1 MALKNTHKYDDIIH
15 LPHPVPQHRAPM
27 TNYDRAAQFAPF
39 AALTGYEDAIQ
50 EAGRLTDAR
59 MELDEDAKAA
69 LDETLARIREE
80 LPNRPQIEATWFV
93 YDEWKA
99 GGRYV
104 SARGRAKHLDEQ
116 TGTLLLAEGTWIPL
130 KEIFHLRILPQ
141 RDRL

>member
-1 MALKNTHKYDDIIH
+1 MKKYAHIVD
-15 LPHPVPQHRAPM
+15 LPHHQSPTRARM
-27 TNYDRAAQFAPF
+27 SLSRRAAQFAPF

-141 RDRL
+141 HDRL

>member
-1 MALKNTHKYDDIIH
+1 MGFASS
-15 LPHPVPQHRAPM
+15 QHRAPM

-59 MELDEDAKAA
+59 IELDEDARTM

-99 GGRYV
+99 GGAYV
-104 SARGRAKHLDEQ
+104 SARGRVKHLDEQ
-116 TGTLLLAEGTWIPL
+116 TGTLVLTEGPWIPL
-130 KEIFHLRILPQ
+130 KEILHLRILPQ
-141 RDRL
+141 HDKL